1 MAVLK
6 YKDENGK
13 FVEIVGL
20 VGPRG
25 QKGEKGDKGDTASGI
40 KDIIATALGKL
51 TILQADNSQH
61 DVELITSNSFFG
73 TFLSSGWSDVAPFT
87 QTITVNGLFAT
98 DNPIIDVN
106 MENVTDSEG
115 VLEQYSCIGRVTI
128 SADNTATAYCY
139 TEKPEVDMPI
149 IFKVIR

>member
-6 YKDENGK
+6 YKDASGN
-13 FVEIVGL
+13 FVGITAIQ
-20 VGPRG
+20 GPPG
-25 QKGEKGDKGDTASGI
+25 PQGPKGDTASGI

-61 DVELITSNSFFG
+61 NVELITSDSFFG

-87 QTITVNGLFAT
+87 QTITVNGLLET

-106 MENVTDSEG
+106 MENVTDAEG
-115 VLEQYSCIGRVTI
+115 VLEQYGCIGRVTV
-128 SADNTATAYCY
+128 SADNTVIAYCY
-139 TEKPEVDMPI
+139 TEKPEIDMPI